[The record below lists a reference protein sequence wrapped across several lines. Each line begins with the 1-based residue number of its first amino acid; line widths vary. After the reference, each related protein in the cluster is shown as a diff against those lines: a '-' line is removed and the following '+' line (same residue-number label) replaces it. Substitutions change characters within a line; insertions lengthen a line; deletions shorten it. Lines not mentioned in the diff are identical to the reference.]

1 VSANLVTDLLLG
13 LREVLQPL
21 AREFL
26 VLSGIPFEDYDRIVE
41 SFGEPYL
48 AVFGE
53 DWIAFLYRRT

>member
-1 VSANLVTDLLLG
+1 
-13 LREVLQPL
+13 L

-26 VLSGIPFEDYDRIVE
+26 VLSGIPFEDYDKIVE

-53 DWIAFLYRRT
+53 DWIAFLYGRT